1 MARTCSICTHKK
13 RQAIDRALVA
23 GTAFRDIAGRF
34 NVSRSALHRHKNN
47 HIPAALTKAKE
58 AEEVAQADDL
68 LAEVVELQ
76 NRAVSILD
84 RAENAGQLQTALNGI
99 REARRCLKLLAQLQ
113 GELYERKEVNLRA
126 EHRTANNDIARRV
139 IADPVAN
146 ELAHELLARIAE
158 NDNAEN

>member
-1 MARTCSICTHKK
+1 MARTCSICTHQE
-13 RQAIDRALVA
+13 RQAIDRALVV
-23 GTAFRDIAGRF
+23 GTSLRDIAGQF
-34 NVSRSALHRHKNN
+34 GVSKSALHRHRA
-47 HIPAALTKAKE
+47 HIPEALTMAKE
-58 AEEVAQADDL
+58 AEEAARADDL

-84 RAENAGQLQTALNGI
+84 RAEKAGQLQTALNGI